1 MICLRDNREDSE
13 LQVSFEGSLRLQLA
27 VEGFKSLLLL
37 ASQIQNEHSKEDLL
51 NFIIVLHKG
60 LVGQ

>member
-1 MICLRDNREDSE
+1 MVSLRDDREDGQ
-13 LQVSFEGSLRLQLA
+13 LQVPFEGSLRLQLA

-60 LVGQ
+60 MLGQ